1 MQLEALRKQA
11 IEKDAAL
18 ADRARIERERKE
30 ALRLARAKASAE
42 REERLKHKIERAK
55 TQVTYVG
62 VVWIRRALRTHMVRV
77 CLSGSHASRA
87 RVV

>member
-1 MQLEALRKQA
+1 MRALYLNDKHA
-11 IEKDAAL
+11 G
-18 ADRARIERERKE
+18 
-30 ALRLARAKASAE
+30 AE

-77 CLSGSHASRA
+77 PDEASLASPASLYTPSSRPSSDSPINA
-87 RVV
+87 VKVVSVK